1 MTILII
7 DVKLINQ
14 TMSTETCLQINKIS
28 ALLHNWLKTKT
39 SGESLVWLEG
49 KQAEIRRDAGEKS
62 LFIAFSK
69 ASRYLEQQKLKLS
82 TEELQAADDIIT
94 GWNPVNWT
102 VNQAGRTMLILA
114 FPHEDK
120 YKYVA
125 TLDKIFAAADV
136 REAIALYQSLPLLPY
151 PEKFKLRAAEGI
163 RSNITSVF
171 NAIALYNPYPAQYLD
186 DLAWNQMVLKALFIG
201 SSLHPIYGLEQRN
214 NEQLSQMLIDY
225 ARERLAAKRK
235 VNPQL
240 WQLAAPFQPQA
251 VASLQAASK
260 SVEN

>member
-1 MTILII
+1 
-7 DVKLINQ
+7 
-14 TMSTETCLQINKIS
+14 MSTETCLQINKIS

-39 SGESLVWLEG
+39 FGKSLVWLED
-49 KQAEIRRDAGEKS
+49 KQAEIRRNGEEKP
-62 LFIAFSK
+62 LFIAFSQ
-69 ASRYLEQQKLKLS
+69 ASRYLEQQKLELS
-82 TEELQAADDIIT
+82 TEQLQAADEIIT

-102 VNQAGRTMLILA
+102 VDQAGRTWLILA
-114 FPHEDK
+114 FPYEDK

-136 REAIALYQSLPLLPY
+136 REAIALYQSLPLLPH
-151 PEKFKLRAAEGI
+151 PENFKLRAAEGI

-171 NAIALYNPYPAQYLD
+171 NAIALFNPYPAQYLD
-186 DLAWNQMVLKALFIG
+186 DLAWNQMVVKALFVG
-201 SSLHPIYGLEQRN
+201 SPLLPIYGLKQRN

-240 WQLAAPFQPQA
+240 WQLAAPFKPQA
-251 VASLQAASK
+251 VASLEAKFK
-260 SVEN
+260 SVI